1 MSRHRAQLL
10 FAIKPD
16 GALQEGIK
24 ACQQLPACY
33 KKLTTQESLAMTIS
47 IIL

>member
-24 ACQQLPACY
+24 AYQPVI
-33 KKLTTQESLAMTIS
+33 KN
-47 IIL
+47 